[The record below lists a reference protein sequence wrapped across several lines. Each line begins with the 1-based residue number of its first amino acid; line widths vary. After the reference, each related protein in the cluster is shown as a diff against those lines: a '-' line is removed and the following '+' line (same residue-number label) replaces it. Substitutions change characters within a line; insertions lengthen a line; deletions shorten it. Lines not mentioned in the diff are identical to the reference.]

1 MGCGSVPSEL
11 RPDLQGAEGT
21 PILQVTRILPG
32 EVHPL
37 TSVQLAVTTGLD
49 AGEVHE
55 AIPGHLRRD
64 DNAPALASIE
74 SLDHASHTALRE
86 RDASSPPAPGNGSLV
101 TGPGG
106 PGQARS
112 PAVLP
117 DLVATE
123 GERRAVGRAAR
134 KRVARGRL
142 GDWAE
147 GEGGHDALQTILDQ
161 NQLRVPE
168 LVPIR
173 HQRMA
178 VSPWN
183 YYRGGAAVMA
193 ADLASQ
199 PSSGLTVQLC
209 GDAHILNFGLWATPE
224 RNLSFDLRDFD
235 ETLPGPFEWDVK
247 RFAASVAVAARENQ
261 VKPARA
267 TAAVN
272 AGVQAYCQRIREYAA
287 MPELDIWYDSMHV
300 DSLVSYFEPADRGRV
315 SVHIERKRNRRTSRG
330 AFAKL
335 TAMAHGRPRITEDP
349 PFRVSLSDSEQAD
362 VLTHLIAGYRLTLA
376 EDRRF
381 LFDRFTE
388 VDTVRQVVG
397 VGSVGMRVYLVLFE
411 GRSGADPLFLQVKQA
426 GPSVYEAHTQPSRHA
441 SHGERV
447 ISGKRLIQSATD
459 IFVGWGS
466 LHGRDYYVRQFRD
479 MKIIP
484 TTGLIAPR
492 LTEFATACG
501 KALARAHARTGDPAA
516 IASYIGKGPK
526 FTAAITRFAHLYA
539 DQNERDHTQLVA
551 AIAAGTVKSPPAQH
565 TRPPR

>member
-1 MGCGSVPSEL
+1 MT
-11 RPDLQGAEGT
+11 RPG
-21 PILQVTRILPG
+21 
-32 EVHPL
+32 
-37 TSVQLAVTTGLD
+37 
-49 AGEVHE
+49 
-55 AIPGHLRRD
+55 
-64 DNAPALASIE
+64 
-74 SLDHASHTALRE
+74 
-86 RDASSPPAPGNGSLV
+86 APGR
-101 TGPGG
+101 P
-106 PGQARS
+106 QS

-117 DLVATE
+117 DLPATE
-123 GERRAVGRAAR
+123 AERRAAGRAAR
-134 KRVARGRL
+134 KRVKRGTL
-142 GDWAE
+142 GHWAE
-147 GEGGHDALQTILDQ
+147 DDRGHDALETILGQ
-161 NQLRVPE
+161 NRLRDPG

-178 VSPWN
+178 VSAWN
-183 YYRGGAAVMA
+183 FYRGAAAVMA

-247 RFAASVAVAARENQ
+247 RFAASVVVAARQNR
-261 VKPARA
+261 VKPAKAR
-267 TAAVN
+267 AAVT
-272 AGVQAYCQRIREYAA
+272 AGVGAYCQHIRRYAK
-287 MPELDIWYDSMHV
+287 MPELDIWYAGMHV
-300 DSLVSYFEPADRGRV
+300 DNLVGYFEPADRGRV
-315 SVHIERKRNRRTSRG
+315 SIHIERRRQRRTSRG

-335 TAMAHGRPRITEDP
+335 TTMAHGRPRITEDP
-349 PFRVSLSDSEQAD
+349 PLRVTISDSEQAD
-362 VLTHLIAGYRLTLA
+362 LVANLLSGYRLTLT
-376 EDRRF
+376 EDRRV

-388 VDTVRQVVG
+388 VDMVRQVVG

-441 SHGERV
+441 NHGERV

-484 TTGLIAPR
+484 TTELIAPR

-501 KALARAHARTGDPAA
+501 EALARAHARTGDPAA
-516 IASYIGKGPK
+516 IQSYIGKGRK
-526 FTAAITRFAHLYA
+526 FTAAITRFAELYA
-539 DQNERDHTQLVA
+539 DQNERDHAQLVG
-551 AIAAGTVKSPPAQH
+551 AIAADAVESLPG
-565 TRPPR
+565 